1 MASLTVSISFEF
13 KIAFE
18 RLSAR
23 PEVTDP
29 TSDAHPLS
37 ARDNVKKDKIASCLK
52 FLFISSPCFDSIEAA
67 RLNCFY
73 LTERPD
79 SMKY

>member
-1 MASLTVSISFEF
+1 MASLTVSIYFEF

-18 RLSAR
+18 RLAAR

-29 TSDAHPLS
+29 TSAAQPLS
-37 ARDNVKKDKIASCLK
+37 ARDNVKKDEIASCLNL
-52 FLFISSPCFDSIEAA
+52 LFIGSAFFDSIEAA

-73 LTERPD
+73 LIGRLD